1 VVDKELGDRA
11 TIVVLPREAN
21 GPTLKTIERLVEK
34 TPETT
39 RLVVVDGGSP
49 SRAADR
55 LTTLADQIDCTL
67 IQSDAI
73 LTGNEARNL
82 AMPHVHTEFVAF
94 VENDVSV
101 DDGWLEGLIACADE
115 TDATVVSPVITW
127 GPAGEQVVHCA
138 GGVSHIVEDEKGRSF
153 DEHNHEIYRP
163 AEHLENYVRA
173 ETEYFETHCL
183 LVRTDAV
190 RAAGE
195 FDEALKSTVREKS
208 DFALRIAEQ
217 GGTAWLE
224 PSVVVSYGYPK
235 RLSPSDQLYFRAR
248 WSNEWNDTSLRHFND
263 KWKLTN
269 TEIDEVYRMIPL
281 TRRLG
286 WRQWGLTGRKRRL
299 YFNKRQ
305 ARHALDLI
313 ATPVAVHVVNDRR
326 EHAAPPRVVHRATWD
341 RADE

>member
-1 VVDKELGDRA
+1 MVDKELCDRA

-21 GPTLKTIERLVEK
+21 GPTLKTIERLVER

-49 SRAADR
+49 LRAADR
-55 LTTLADQIDCTL
+55 LTTLTDQIDCTL

-127 GPAGEQVVHCA
+127 GPADEQVVHCA

-163 AEHLENYVRA
+163 AEYVENYVRA

-183 LVRTDAV
+183 LVRTGAV
-190 RAAGE
+190 RAAGV
-195 FDEALKSTVREKS
+195 FDEALGGGVSASATTACTAAFYAGMERVQTIAHSIYISRYTAGLEATVAWGIFDMKFDTAVTS
-208 DFALRIAEQ
+208 DSRCD
-217 GGTAWLE
+217 
-224 PSVVVSYGYPK
+224 P
-235 RLSPSDQLYFRAR
+235 
-248 WSNEWNDTSLRHFND
+248 
-263 KWKLTN
+263 
-269 TEIDEVYRMIPL
+269 
-281 TRRLG
+281 
-286 WRQWGLTGRKRRL
+286 
-299 YFNKRQ
+299 
-305 ARHALDLI
+305 
-313 ATPVAVHVVNDRR
+313 
-326 EHAAPPRVVHRATWD
+326 
-341 RADE
+341 